1 MKLISKRAPVFFV
14 LALCIFFTSMLNAQ
28 SSDKPPK
35 CKGKKEV
42 FTFGPKVSVNFSNE
56 KISSIQSSKFLPGA
70 DLGLFFRLSIARLYI
85 QPEISYLVRNTQGTI
100 PDIIGG
106 VVHSDTHHI
115 DIPVLVGIKVVNLS
129 FFNLRAFAGPDFCFK
144 IKDEVLQ
151 KQFQLGFQA
160 GLGFDIWRFTIDAS
174 YSFQGNLVPS
184 VKKAGH
190 NNVFKVGV
198 GFKCF

>member
-1 MKLISKRAPVFFV
+1 MKLISKRAPVFFI
-14 LALCIFFTSMLNAQ
+14 LALCIFSTSMLFAH
-28 SSDKPPK
+28 SDNPPK
-35 CKGKKEV
+35 CKSKKEP
-42 FTFGPKVSVNFSNE
+42 FTFGPKIAVNISNE
-56 KISSIQSSKFLPGA
+56 RVGGIHNTKFLPGA

-85 QPEISYLVRNTQGTI
+85 QPEISYLVRNIEGRV
-100 PDIIGG
+100 PDIIDE
-106 VVHSDTHHI
+106 VIHSDTHHI
-115 DIPVLVGIKVVNLS
+115 DIPVLVGIKAVNLN
-129 FFNLRAFAGPDFCFK
+129 FFKVRAFAGPDFCFT

-174 YSFQGNLVPS
+174 YSFQGNLAPS
-184 VKKAGH
+184 IMKKH

>member
-1 MKLISKRAPVFFV
+1 MKLISKRAPVFFI
-14 LALCIFFTSMLNAQ
+14 LALCIFFTTMLSAHP
-28 SSDKPPK
+28 SDNPPK
-35 CKGKKEV
+35 SKSKKEP
-42 FTFGPKVSVNFSNE
+42 FTFGPKISVNFSNE
-56 KISSIQSSKFLPGA
+56 NGSSIQSSKFLPGA
-70 DLGLFFRLSIARLYI
+70 DLGLFFRLSISRLYI
-85 QPEISYLVRNTQGTI
+85 QPEISYLVRNTEGTI

-106 VVHSDTHHI
+106 VIHSHTHHI
-115 DIPVLVGIKVVNLS
+115 DVPVLVGIKAVNLS

-144 IKDEVLQ
+144 IKDDVLQ

-184 VKKAGH
+184 VKKGVH